1 MKCPACGFENM
12 PGLQRCV
19 RCSGALNLAGI
30 DIEPPRASGPAAL
43 RHTRYRIAEVF
54 GRFTYG
60 ISRAWHSLRLPNHV
74 SGAHAGALMLSIV
87 PGLGQIVL
95 RQRAVGCAFLVVW
108 CLLMVLSLLGYGSS
122 AGGWCR
128 AGAVILHATAVALV
142 LRPAVKWEGW
152 ASRLLIGVGVVLI
165 LQMTLYHGLNL
176 LTRGFVG
183 VLPVS
188 GISETAL
195 VRNNDVVLYTGGW
208 TRPDRFERG
217 NLVVCRLERGYG
229 IDRVIGLPGEHIA
242 VKGGQVYINGLP
254 VPDGVEPLC
263 GASQFPDF
271 GFEVE
276 PGHVAVLPSNLHWVA
291 QGENAQR
298 LLVQLLNRNSHIR
311 ESDVLGVAVW
321 RLRPFGRFGAME

>member
-1 MKCPACGFENM
+1 M
-12 PGLQRCV
+12 
-19 RCSGALNLAGI
+19 
-30 DIEPPRASGPAAL
+30 
-43 RHTRYRIAEVF
+43 
-54 GRFTYG
+54 
-60 ISRAWHSLRLPNHV
+60 
-74 SGAHAGALMLSIV
+74 
-87 PGLGQIVL
+87 
-95 RQRAVGCAFLVVW
+95 AVGSAFLVVW

-188 GISETAL
+188 GVSETAL
-195 VRNNDVVLYTGGW
+195 VRNNDTVLYTGGW
-208 TRPDRFERG
+208 TRPDRPGARG

-271 GFEVE
+271 AFEVE
-276 PGHVAVLPSNLHWVA
+276 PGHVAVLPSNLHWTA

-298 LLVQLLNRNSHIR
+298 LLIQLLNRNSHIR